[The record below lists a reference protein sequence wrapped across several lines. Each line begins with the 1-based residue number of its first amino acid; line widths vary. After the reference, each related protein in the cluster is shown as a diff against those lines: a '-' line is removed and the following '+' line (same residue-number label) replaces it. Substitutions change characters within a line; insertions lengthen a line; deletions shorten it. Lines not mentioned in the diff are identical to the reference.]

1 MAKQIFTL
9 YVSASTR
16 EWEFGSIKVTDYDP
30 TPHPEFKQTLI
41 SSHEVELDIPEFDIA
56 SIAING
62 LESEIQK
69 ERADS
74 QVRVNI
80 LLDRI
85 SKLKAIGHDV
95 EVAQ

>member
-1 MAKQIFTL
+1 MAKQTFTL
-9 YVSASTR
+9 YVHAITR
-16 EWEFGSIKVTDYDP
+16 KWDPAPEISISDLNMSGSEDY
-30 TPHPEFKQTLI
+30 TLI
-41 SSHEVELDIPEFDIA
+41 CKREVEIDIPEFDARNLMIE
-56 SIAING
+56 S
-62 LESEIQK
+62 LEAGIQK

-85 SKLKAIGHDV
+85 SKLKALTH